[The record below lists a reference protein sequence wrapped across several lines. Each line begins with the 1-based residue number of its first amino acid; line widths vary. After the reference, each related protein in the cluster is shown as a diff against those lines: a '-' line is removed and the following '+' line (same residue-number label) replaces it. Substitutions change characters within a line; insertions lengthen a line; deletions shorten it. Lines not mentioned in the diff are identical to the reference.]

1 MSSSSFFLLFLA
13 SSMELWTHSS
23 QELSSQTTKL
33 AKERLEEKSKKY
45 KERGGKKQLDWR
57 VTTSDWDNPNKQH
70 NLGMV
75 NIS

>member
-1 MSSSSFFLLFLA
+1 MSSSSLFLLFLA

-23 QELSSQTTKL
+23 QELSSQTTKV
-33 AKERLEEKSKKY
+33 AKERAKERNKKY
-45 KERGGKKQLDWR
+45 KERGGKWR

-75 NIS
+75 SIS